1 VPVGNRAP
9 TAEAGRKGQ
18 RRGTWLLIFIDIDIL
33 IRNDSR
39 SYRKAEAGQGAGWK
53 PGTNGGSGTGGAAA
67 GNLAFDFH

>member
-9 TAEAGRKGQ
+9 RAKVGRTGR

-33 IRNDSR
+33 IQNDSS

-53 PGTNGGSGTGGAAA
+53 PGTNGGGGTDWAAA
-67 GNLAFDFH
+67 RNLAFDFH